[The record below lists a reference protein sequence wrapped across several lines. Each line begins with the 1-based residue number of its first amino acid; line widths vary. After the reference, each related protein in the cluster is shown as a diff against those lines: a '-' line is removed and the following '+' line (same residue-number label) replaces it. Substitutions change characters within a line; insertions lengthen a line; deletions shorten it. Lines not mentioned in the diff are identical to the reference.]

1 MTPVLPPAARPGCT
15 RPGVHGRHRLCQE
28 TVHCRA
34 RGPARQ
40 VSVLERECGPGR
52 GVRWEQRPRDSE
64 KARGVDGARPRPPHG
79 DSRAVSHGQRS
90 LPGHTPR
97 SGLPGNDSSSSHFIY
112 RGTTG
117 RGVGQRAWALGCQS
131 QGPRPMVTPPGTLS
145 VRVEEPKG
153 GFHVLSS
160 LLTPG
165 LGKGL

>member
-1 MTPVLPPAARPGCT
+1 MTPVRPPAARPGCT

-40 VSVLERECGPGR
+40 VSVLERERVLGEGYDGNNVLATLRKHAASTERGR
-52 GVRWEQRPRDSE
+52 V
-64 KARGVDGARPRPPHG
+64 PPTG
-79 DSRAVSHGQRS
+79 TRGQRS